1 MYVLMRTLLR
11 RNKTMPLRKRM
22 IFGLALLVAVFMWRT
37 ETGRMDGNVLSLT
50 GEISRAGAEEKPGF
64 AWHANRPNITRAQIA
79 LGRAVALRFE
89 FTVPSGSAANVKF
102 GIPKKFVQMGIKVDP
117 GEVQVQNGM
126 AAAKALFTVP
136 PGMPLGKF
144 DMPIVA
150 VDAATGQEIGR
161 GAIPFMLLPAGVG
174 GC

>member
-1 MYVLMRTLLR
+1 
-11 RNKTMPLRKRM
+11 M
-22 IFGLALLVAVFMWRT
+22 IFGLALCVAVFLGAGVPGHK
-37 ETGRMDGNVLSLT
+37 ESGVLPLT
-50 GEISRAGAEEKPGF
+50 GGISKAGAAETSRF

-79 LGRAVALRFE
+79 LGRGVALRFE
-89 FTVPSGSAANVKF
+89 FTVPGGAAANVKF
-102 GIPKKFVQMGIKVDP
+102 GIPKKYVDMGIKVDP
-117 GEVQVQNGM
+117 GQVQVQGGT
-126 AAAKALFTVP
+126 ASSTALFTVP

-150 VDAATGQEIGR
+150 VDAATGKEIGR

>member
-1 MYVLMRTLLR
+1 MLL
-11 RNKTMPLRKRM
+11 KKRM
-22 IFGLALLVAVFMWRT
+22 IFGLALLVAVFMGRA
-37 ETGRMDGNVLSLT
+37 EVGRMDGNVLSLV
-50 GEISRAGAEEKPGF
+50 GGISQAGAAETPGF

-79 LGRAVALRFE
+79 LGRAAALKFE
-89 FTVPSGSAANVKF
+89 FTVPGGTAANVKF
-102 GIPKKFVQMGIKVDP
+102 GIPKKFVNMGIKVDP
-117 GEVQVQNGM
+117 GEVQVQGGM
-126 AAAKALFTVP
+126 ASSKALFTVP

>member
-1 MYVLMRTLLR
+1 MILV
-11 RNKTMPLRKRM
+11 KKRM
-22 IFGLALLVAVFMWRT
+22 IFGLALFVAVF
-37 ETGRMDGNVLSLT
+37 TGTGATHLMDGNVLSLA
-50 GEISRAGAEEKPGF
+50 GGISRAGAEEKPGF

-79 LGRAVALRFE
+79 LGRGVALRFE
-89 FTVPSGSAANVKF
+89 FAVPGGTATNVKF
-102 GIPKKFVQMGIKVDP
+102 GIPKKFVNMGIKVDP
-117 GEVQVQNGM
+117 GEVQVQGGM
-126 AAAKALFTVP
+126 ASSRALFTVP

-144 DMPIVA
+144 DMPVIA

>member
-1 MYVLMRTLLR
+1 MLL
-11 RNKTMPLRKRM
+11 KKRM
-22 IFGLALLVAVFMWRT
+22 MFGLVVLVAVFMGRA
-37 ETGRMDGNVLSLT
+37 ETGLLDGNVLSLSGGT
-50 GEISRAGAEEKPGF
+50 SRAGAEEKPGF

-89 FTVPSGSAANVKF
+89 FTVPDGTAANVKF
-102 GIPKKFVQMGIKVDP
+102 GIPKKFVNMGIKVDP
-117 GEVQVQNGM
+117 GEVQVQSGM

-144 DMPIVA
+144 DMPIIA
-150 VDAATGQEIGR
+150 VDAATGKEVGK
-161 GAIPFMLLPAGVG
+161 GSIPFMLLPAGVG

>member
-1 MYVLMRTLLR
+1 MLL
-11 RNKTMPLRKRM
+11 KKWM
-22 IFGLALLVAVFMWRT
+22 IFGLVLVAALFMGRG
-37 ETGRMDGNVLSLT
+37 ELGRMDGKVLSLT
-50 GEISRAGAEEKPGF
+50 GGISRAGAAETPVF

-79 LGRAVALRFE
+79 LGRAVALKFE
-89 FTVPSGSAANVKF
+89 FTVPGGTAANVKF
-102 GIPKKFVQMGIKVDP
+102 GIPKKFVNMGIKVDP
-117 GEVQVQNGM
+117 GEVQVQDGM
-126 AAAKALFTVP
+126 ASAKALFTVP

-150 VDAATGQEIGR
+150 VDPATGKEIGR